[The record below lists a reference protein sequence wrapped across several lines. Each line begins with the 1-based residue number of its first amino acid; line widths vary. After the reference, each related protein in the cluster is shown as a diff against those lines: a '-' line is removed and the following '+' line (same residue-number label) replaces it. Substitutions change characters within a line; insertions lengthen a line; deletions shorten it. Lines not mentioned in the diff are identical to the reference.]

1 LEFRRVLFRSRETRR
16 LTHSMTPPPLYQRG
30 APRGAGDFF
39 SLLPSLVELPFA
51 HSFSMQAHDGEGNE
65 QRRHAAFPERAKAE
79 LDSLEAQVNRYRT
92 EFHQG
97 QGAVD
102 ARRLE
107 EVEAQREA
115 LRRRSE
121 DLEGFDGDAWQRA
134 KDDVEEARRRL
145 RETLERGQDS
155 RPRR

>member
-1 LEFRRVLFRSRETRR
+1 
-16 LTHSMTPPPLYQRG
+16 
-30 APRGAGDFF
+30 
-39 SLLPSLVELPFA
+39 
-51 HSFSMQAHDGEGNE
+51 MQAHDGEGNE
-65 QRRHAAFPERAKAE
+65 QRRHVAFPERAKAE